1 MHASIQYEIA
11 KTRVA
16 EMQQQAD
23 RDRAIRAAAQ
33 PSQSRQ
39 AGQSRQPGQ
48 PRGGRRGWRLPG
60 IRSGTAVRPAAP
72 GPAAPAAR
80 W

>member
-23 RDRAIRAAAQ
+23 RDRAIRV
-33 PSQSRQ
+33 
-39 AGQSRQPGQ
+39 AGQPGEPGRPGQ
-48 PRGGRRGWRLPG
+48 SGRARRGWRLPG
-60 IRSGTAVRPAAP
+60 IRSGSAIRPAAP
-72 GPAAPAAR
+72 GPATPAAR

>member
-23 RDRAIRAAAQ
+23 RDRAIQAAGR
-33 PSQSRQ
+33 PSQ
-39 AGQSRQPGQ
+39 AGKPGQ
-48 PRGGRRGWRLPG
+48 PRRARRGWRLPG
-60 IRSGTAVRPAAP
+60 IGTAVRPAAP
-72 GPAAPAAR
+72 GPATPASR
-80 W
+80 

>member
-16 EMQQQAD
+16 DMQQQAD
-23 RDRAIRAAAQ
+23 RDRAVRAAGQ
-33 PSQSRQ
+33 PS
-39 AGQSRQPGQ
+39 QPGQ
-48 PRGGRRGWRLPG
+48 PRSARRGSRLPG

-80 W
+80 

>member
-23 RDRAIRAAAQ
+23 RDRTIRAA
-33 PSQSRQ
+33 
-39 AGQSRQPGQ
+39 GQ
-48 PRGGRRGWRLPG
+48 PRESGQRRGARRGWRLPG
-60 IRSGTAVRPAAP
+60 VRPGTAVRPAAP
-72 GPAAPAAR
+72 GPASHAAR
-80 W
+80 C

>member
-11 KTRVA
+11 KSRVA
-16 EMQQQAD
+16 EMQQQAG
-23 RDRAIRAAAQ
+23 RDRAIRV
-33 PSQSRQ
+33 
-39 AGQSRQPGQ
+39 AGQPRQPGQ
-48 PRGGRRGWRLPG
+48 PGQPRRARRGWRLPG

-72 GPAAPAAR
+72 GPATPAAR

>member
-23 RDRAIRAAAQ
+23 RDRAIRAAGQ
-33 PSQSRQ
+33 PS
-39 AGQSRQPGQ
+39 QPGQ
-48 PRGGRRGWRLPG
+48 PRRARRGWRLPG

-72 GPAAPAAR
+72 GPATPAAR
-80 W
+80 

>member
-23 RDRAIRAAAQ
+23 RDRAIRV
-33 PSQSRQ
+33 
-39 AGQSRQPGQ
+39 AGQPRQPGRPGQ
-48 PRGGRRGWRLPG
+48 PGRARRGWRLPG
-60 IRSGTAVRPAAP
+60 TRSGSAIRPAAP
-72 GPAAPAAR
+72 GPATPAAR

>member
-23 RDRAIRAAAQ
+23 RDRAIRTAGQ
-33 PSQSRQ
+33 PHQSRQ
-39 AGQSRQPGQ
+39 SHQ
-48 PRGGRRGWRLPG
+48 PRQSGRARRGWRLPG
-60 IRSGTAVRPAAP
+60 IRSGSAIRPAAP
-72 GPAAPAAR
+72 GPATPAAR
-80 W
+80 

>member
-16 EMQQQAD
+16 DMQQQAD
-23 RDRAIRAAAQ
+23 RDRAVRAAGQ
-33 PSQSRQ
+33 PS
-39 AGQSRQPGQ
+39 QPGQ
-48 PRGGRRGWRLPG
+48 PRRARRGWRLPG

-80 W
+80 